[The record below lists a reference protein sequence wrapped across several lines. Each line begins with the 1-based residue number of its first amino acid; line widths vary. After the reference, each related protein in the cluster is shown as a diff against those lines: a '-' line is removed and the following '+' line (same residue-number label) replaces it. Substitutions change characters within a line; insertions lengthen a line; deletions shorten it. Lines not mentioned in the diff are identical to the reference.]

1 MATPSLLPR
10 LTLALLLALA
20 GALAQGCGGGVSAQG
35 VGPPPLGGPLAR
47 DVDEVHAALV
57 AYYLEPARV
66 PADPAGFDSVEELL
80 DALGDPFTFELTP
93 AQVAASDQG
102 AEESKGFTVARL
114 GSLIYVATVDPGG
127 PAWATG
133 LRRNDVITEADGLT
147 VDGSTT
153 DEELVGALVADPLE
167 LDVTRAGVPFAFT
180 IAAASF
186 TTVTVEEQAIDADT
200 HYVRVDAF
208 PQASVDPSGPPGEL
222 RSVLQAHPT
231 KTRWVLDLRWNP
243 GGSIGRAAQLVDL
256 FVSAGE
262 LVSIVDRDGGGL
274 QVVAGA
280 GDAGEGR
287 EVVVLVNGGSASSA
301 EIVAAALRAHLGA
314 PLVGETTFGKGVAQ
328 TPFDYV
334 GGGRLNMVTHRVL
347 GPSGVTWHVSGIAPT
362 VTASLDPALLLAG
375 EDSQLTA
382 ALGAFTGTA
391 TAALPAH
398 AAAGAEP
405 QGTVVPAERLL
416 RFE

>member
-1 MATPSLLPR
+1 MGAPSLLPR
-10 LTLALLLALA
+10 LSLVLLLALA
-20 GALAQGCGGGVSAQG
+20 GLLAQGCGGGVSARG
-35 VGPPPLGGPLAR
+35 LGPPPLGGPLAR
-47 DVDEVHAALV
+47 DVDEVHAALL
-57 AYYLEPARV
+57 AHYLEPARV
-66 PADPAGFDSVEELL
+66 PADPARFASIEELL
-80 DALGDPFTFELTP
+80 DALGDPFTFELSP
-93 AQVAASDQG
+93 AQVAAADRGVEQ
-102 AEESKGFTVARL
+102 SKGFTVARV

-127 PAWATG
+127 PAWAAG
-133 LRRNDVITEADGLT
+133 LRRNDVITGADGLP
-147 VDGSTT
+147 VDAATT
-153 DEELVGALVADPLE
+153 DGELVAALEADPLA

-180 IAAASF
+180 FAATSF
-186 TTVTVEEQAIDADT
+186 TTVAVEEQAIDAET
-200 HYVRVDAF
+200 HYVRIDAF

-222 RSVLQAHPT
+222 RSVLQAHPS

-243 GGSIGRAAQLVDL
+243 GGSVGRAAQVVDL

-262 LVSIVDRDGGGL
+262 LVSIVDREGGGL
-274 QVVAGA
+274 RVVAGA

-287 EVVVLVNGGSASSA
+287 EVVVLLNGGSASSA
-301 EIVAAALRAHLGA
+301 EIVAAALSAHLGA

-347 GPSGVTWHVSGIAPT
+347 GPGGVTWNVSGIAPT
-362 VTASLDPALLLAG
+362 ISASLDPTRLLAG

-382 ALGAFTGTA
+382 ALAAFTGAATA
-391 TAALPAH
+391 TLPAR